1 MIRISLPPVLCTV
14 LLASG
19 TALADAPFRCGS
31 KIIEVGMSMS
41 EVLRHCGEPA
51 SKRVEEHDVRSGN
64 RVVGTTEF
72 HLWTYGHPG
81 GTSRTLEFD
90 QQKLVAIR

>member
-1 MIRISLPPVLCTV
+1 MIRISLPPFLCA
-14 LLASG
+14 LLLVTG
-19 TALADAPFRCGS
+19 TAIADAPFRCGS

-41 EVLRHCGEPA
+41 DVLEQCGEPA
-51 SKRVEEHDVRSGN
+51 SKRVETHDVRAGN

-72 HLWTYGHPG
+72 HFWTYGNPG

-90 QQKLVAIR
+90 QEKLVAIR